1 MILVT
6 PQTRILCFTESVDF
20 RKGIDGL
27 VAVCKQRVVDVDPF
41 SGALFLFRNR
51 SGKSLKG
58 IIYDGQGYWLFMK
71 RLSEGRFRYWP
82 KGFGEETAPTLP
94 LLSRELSV
102 LLWNGDPGKALMG
115 SDFRR
120 IA

>member
-27 VAVCKQRVVDVDPF
+27 VAVCKLRACEVDPF
-41 SGALFLFRNR
+41 SGTLFLFLNR
-51 SGKSLKG
+51 RGKAIKG
-58 IIYDGQGYWLFMK
+58 ILYDGQGYWLFMK

-82 KGFGEETAPTLP
+82 KETDGKLSLP

-102 LLWNGDPGKALMG
+102 LLWNGDPSRALMG
-115 SDFRR
+115 SDFRQ

>member
-1 MILVT
+1 MIMVT

-27 VAVCKQRVVDVDPF
+27 VAVCKARVDVDPF
-41 SGALFLFRNR
+41 SGALFLFRNGR
-51 SGKSLKG
+51 GKSLKA
-58 IIYDGQGYWLFMK
+58 ILYDGQEYWLFMK

-82 KGFGEETAPTLP
+82 TGEVATLP
-94 LLSRELSV
+94 LLSRDLSV
-102 LLWNGDPGKALMG
+102 LLWNGDPRKALMG
-115 SDFRR
+115 SDFRQ

>member
-1 MILVT
+1 MIQVG
-6 PQTRILCFTESVDF
+6 PQMRILCFTESVDF

-27 VAVCKQRVVDVDPF
+27 VAVCKQRATDVDPF

-51 SGKSLKG
+51 SGTSLKA
-58 IIYDGQGYWLFMK
+58 IAYDGQGYWLFVK
-71 RLSEGRFRYWP
+71 RLSQGRFRHWP
-82 KGFGEETAPTLP
+82 TGAPEPGKGALN

-102 LLWNGDPGKALMG
+102 LLWNGDSRRASMG
-115 SDFRR
+115 SDFRQ

>member
-1 MILVT
+1 MISVS
-6 PQTRILCFTESVDF
+6 PQMRILCFTESVDF

-27 VAVCKQRVVDVDPF
+27 LGVCKQRAADVDPF
-41 SGALFLFRNR
+41 SGALFLFRSR
-51 SGKSLKG
+51 SSTSLKA
-58 IIYDGQGYWLFMK
+58 IAYDGQGYWLFMK
-71 RLSEGRFRYWP
+71 RLSQGRFRYWP
-82 KGFGEETAPTLP
+82 SGSKPGDSALN

-115 SDFRR
+115 SDFRQ

>member
-1 MILVT
+1 MIMVT

-27 VAVCKQRVVDVDPF
+27 VAVCKERVEVDPF
-41 SGALFLFRNR
+41 SGSLFLFRNAR
-51 SGKSLKG
+51 GKSLKG
-58 IIYDGQGYWLFMK
+58 ILYDGQGYWLFMK

-82 KGFGEETAPTLP
+82 TSHGEEKASALP

-102 LLWNGDPGKALMG
+102 LLWNGDPAKALMG

>member
-1 MILVT
+1 MIVVT

-27 VAVCKQRVVDVDPF
+27 VSICKEREAEVDPF
-41 SGALFLFRNR
+41 SGTLFLFRNR
-51 SGKSLKG
+51 LGTALKG
-58 IIYDGQGYWLFMK
+58 VVYDGQGYWLFMK
-71 RLSEGRFRYWP
+71 RLSQGRFRYWP
-82 KGFGEETAPTLP
+82 SQSGGISARSLP

-102 LLWNGDPGKALMG
+102 LLWNGDPRQALMG

>member
-27 VAVCKQRVVDVDPF
+27 VAVCKQRVSDVDPF
-41 SGALFLFRNR
+41 SGVLFLFRNR
-51 SGKSLKG
+51 SAKCLKG
-58 IIYDGQGYWLFMK
+58 IVYDGQGYWLFMK

-82 KGFGEETAPTLP
+82 KAVCEGDACTLP

-102 LLWNGDPGKALMG
+102 LLWNGDPRKALMG
-115 SDFRR
+115 SDFRQ

>member
-6 PQTRILCFTESVDF
+6 AQTRILCFTESVDF

-27 VAVCKQRVVDVDPF
+27 VAVCKQRVVDADPF
-41 SGALFLFRNR
+41 SGVLFLFRNR
-51 SGKSLKG
+51 NGKSLKG
-58 IIYDGQGYWLFMK
+58 IVYDGQGYWLFMK

-82 KGFGEETAPTLP
+82 QEVSVENSSALP
-94 LLSRELSV
+94 LLARELSV
-102 LLWNGDPGKALMG
+102 LLWNGDPRKAAMG